1 MYLDEGPT
9 GTPIET
15 LPDGMLEAESA
26 AAFTGGET
34 VAVCEGKVRLAPRA
48 PSGSSGVAWH
58 E

>member
-1 MYLDEGPT
+1 
-9 GTPIET
+9 
-15 LPDGMLEAESA
+15 MLEAESA

-34 VAVCEGKVRLAPRA
+34 VAVREGKVRLAPRA